1 MKKLRWQLI
10 IIFLTGL
17 VVGILLLGEQPTV
30 QTLAPEPVQGGVYT
44 EALIGAP
51 QRFNPLLDY
60 YNAVD
65 RDVDA
70 LVYSGLVYFDSR
82 GVPHPELAES
92 WGISQDG
99 QTYNFALR
107 PGITWHDGEPFT
119 ADDVLFTIEMM
130 REGEGLVPTDIT
142 EFWQEVEVKVF
153 SQVSMQFVLPEPFAP
168 FLDYLTFGILP
179 QHILGDRSFSEMVE
193 DDYNL
198 NPIGTGPYR
207 FERVVVEN
215 GQISGV
221 LLNVNTAYYREPA
234 YIEQIVL
241 NFYPDAPAALEA
253 YRQGVVQGIGLISQ
267 DILGDALAEPNL
279 AMYAMR
285 KPELSMVIFNLNNP
299 EVEFFQE
306 VEVRRALLMGL
317 NRQWMINSV
326 LHGQGIIADGPILP
340 DTWAYYPKTER
351 VDFDRDVAIKMLREA
366 EYVVTGE
373 ENPVRTKE
381 EVALRFELLYPDTEE
396 HARLAEA
403 IQSNWAELDV
413 DVTITPVPYEELVN
427 VYLEDR
433 LFQAVLIDLNLTR
446 TPDPDPYPFWDQ
458 AMATGGQNYSQW
470 DNRIA
475 SEYIE
480 QARVVAD
487 LGERERLYRNFQVI
501 FGEELPAL
509 PLFYPVYNYGVDY
522 DVQGVSVGPL
532 YDSSDRFN
540 TVTEWFLVAKRTLQQ
555 EPAAVVEPG
564 SEQ

>member
-17 VVGILLLGEQPTV
+17 VVGILLLGEQPAV

-70 LVYSGLVYFDSR
+70 LVYSGLVVFDSR

-99 QTYNFALR
+99 MTYNFALR

-119 ADDVLFTIEMM
+119 ANDILFTIEMM

-153 SQVSMQFVLPEPFAP
+153 SDLSLQFVLPEAFAP
-168 FLDYLTFGILP
+168 FLDYLTFGVLP
-179 QHILGDRSFSEMVE
+179 QHVLGDRSFAEMVD

-221 LLNVNTAYYREPA
+221 LLSVNTAFYREPA
-234 YIEQIVL
+234 YIEQIIF
-241 NFYPDAPAALEA
+241 NFYPDARTALEA

-285 KPELSMVIFNLNNP
+285 KPELAMVIFNLNNP
-299 EVEFFQE
+299 EVEFLQE
-306 VEVRRALLMGL
+306 VDVRRALLMGL
-317 NRQWMINSV
+317 NRQWMINTI
-326 LHGQGIIADGPILP
+326 LQGQGIIADGPILP

-351 VDFDRDVAIKMLREA
+351 VAFDRDAAINLFREA

-381 EVALRFELLYPDTEE
+381 EVALRFELLYPDTEM
-396 HARLAEA
+396 HTRLAEA
-403 IQSNWAELDV
+403 IQTNWAELNV

-427 VYLEDR
+427 VYLADR
-433 LFQAVLIDLNLTR
+433 QFQAVLIDLNLTR

-509 PLFYPVYNYGVDY
+509 PLYYPIYNYGVDY

-540 TVTEWFLVAKRTLQQ
+540 TVTEWFLVAKRTLQD
-555 EPAAVVEPG
+555 AATVVEPTP
-564 SEQ
+564 EP

>member
-17 VVGILLLGEQPTV
+17 VVGILLLGEQPAV
-30 QTLAPEPVQGGVYT
+30 QTLAPEPVKGGVYT

-51 QRFNPLLDY
+51 QRFNPLLDF

-70 LVYSGLVYFDSR
+70 LVYSGLVRFDSR

-99 QTYNFALR
+99 ETYNFALR
-107 PGITWHDGEPFT
+107 PGVTWHDGEPFT
-119 ADDVLFTIEMM
+119 ADDVLFTIEML

-142 EFWQEVEVKVF
+142 EFWQEVEVKIF
-153 SQVSMQFVLPEPFAP
+153 SDLTMQFVLPEPFSP
-168 FLDYLTFGILP
+168 FLDYLTFGVLP
-179 QHILGDRSFSEMVE
+179 QHILGDRSFAEMVE

-198 NPIGTGPYR
+198 NPVGTGPYR

-221 LLNVNTAYYREPA
+221 LLNVNESYYKKPA

-241 NFYPDAPAALEA
+241 DYYPDATAALEA
-253 YRQGVVQGIGLISQ
+253 YHQGIVQGIGLISL
-267 DILGDALAEPNL
+267 DILGDALAEPDL
-279 AMYAMR
+279 ALYAMR

-306 VEVRRALLMGL
+306 ADVRRALLMGL
-317 NRQWMINSV
+317 NRQWMINNI
-326 LHGQGIIADGPILP
+326 LEGQAIIADGPILP
-340 DTWAYYPKTER
+340 GTWAFYPKTER
-351 VDFDRDVAIKMLREA
+351 VDFDRDAAIKLFRQA
-366 EYVVTGE
+366 EYVVAGE
-373 ENPVRTKE
+373 EDPVRTKE
-381 EVALRFELLYPDTEE
+381 DVALRFELLYPDTEL

-403 IQSNWAELDV
+403 IQTNWAELDV
-413 DVTITPVPYEELVN
+413 EVTITPVPYEELVN

-433 LFQAVLIDLNLTR
+433 LFQAVLVDLNLTR

-470 DNRIA
+470 DDRVA

-509 PLFYPVYNYGVDY
+509 PLYYPVYNYGVEY
-522 DVQGVSVGPL
+522 GVQGVSVGPL

-540 TVTEWFLVAKRTLQQ
+540 TVTDWFLLAKRTLQ
-555 EPAAVVEPG
+555 EPAAAEPG
-564 SEQ
+564 Q

>member
-17 VVGILLLGEQPTV
+17 VVGILLLGEQPAV

-107 PGITWHDGEPFT
+107 PGVTWHDGEPFT
-119 ADDVLFTIEMM
+119 TDDVLFTIEMM

-153 SQVSMQFVLPEPFAP
+153 SEVSMQFVLPEPFAP

-198 NPIGTGPYR
+198 APIGTGPYR

-221 LLNVNTAYYREPA
+221 LLNVNTKYYREPA

-253 YRQGVVQGIGLISQ
+253 YRQGAVQGIGLISL

-299 EVEFFQE
+299 EVEFLQE

-317 NRQWMINSV
+317 NRQYMINSI
-326 LHGQGIIADGPILP
+326 LEGQGIIADGPILP

-351 VDFDRDVAIKMLREA
+351 VEFDRDAAIKLFREA
-366 EYVVTGE
+366 DYVVTGE
-373 ENPVRTKE
+373 ENPVRTKD
-381 EVALRFELLYPDTEE
+381 EVALRFELLYPDTEV
-396 HARLAEA
+396 HARLAEL
-403 IQSNWAELDV
+403 IQTNWAELDV

-509 PLFYPVYNYGVDY
+509 PLYYPIYNYGVDY

-540 TVTEWFLVAKRTLQQ
+540 TVTEWFLLAKRTLQ
-555 EPAAVVEPG
+555 EPTAVVEPA
-564 SEQ
+564 E

>member
-17 VVGILLLGEQPTV
+17 VVGILLLGEQPAV

-70 LVYSGLVYFDSR
+70 LVYSGLVVFDSR

-99 QTYNFALR
+99 MTYNFALR

-119 ADDVLFTIEMM
+119 ANDVLFTIEMM
-130 REGEGLVPTDIT
+130 REGEGLVPTDIV
-142 EFWQEVEVKVF
+142 EFWQDVEVKVF
-153 SQVSMQFVLPEPFAP
+153 SDLSLQFVLPEAFSP
-168 FLDYLTFGILP
+168 FLDYLTFGVLP
-179 QHILGDRSFSEMVE
+179 QHILGDRSFAEMVE

-198 NPIGTGPYR
+198 NPIGTGPYC

-221 LLNVNTAYYREPA
+221 LLSVNTAFYREPA

-267 DILGDALAEPNL
+267 DILGTALAEPNL

-285 KPELSMVIFNLNNP
+285 KPELSMIIFNLNNP

-317 NRQWMINSV
+317 NRQWMINTI
-326 LHGQGIIADGPILP
+326 LQGQGIIADGPILP
-340 DTWAYYPKTER
+340 DTWAFYPKTER
-351 VDFDRDVAIKMLREA
+351 VEFDRDAAIQLFREA
-366 EYVVTGE
+366 EYVVAGE

-381 EVALRFELLYPDTEE
+381 NVALRFELLYPDTEM
-396 HARLAEA
+396 HTRLAEA
-403 IQSNWAELDV
+403 IQTNWAELDV

-433 LFQAVLIDLNLTR
+433 LFQAVLVDLNLTR

-509 PLFYPVYNYGVDY
+509 PLYYPIYNYGVDY

-540 TVTEWFLVAKRTLQQ
+540 TVTDWFLVAKRTLQ
-555 EPAAVVEPG
+555 EPAAVVEPTA
-564 SEQ
+564 EP

>member
-17 VVGILLLGEQPTV
+17 VVGILLLSEQPAV

-44 EALIGAP
+44 EALIGTP

-99 QTYNFALR
+99 KTYNFALR

-130 REGEGLVPTDIT
+130 REGDGLVPTDIT

-153 SQVSMQFVLPEPFAP
+153 SDLSLQFVLPEPFAP
-168 FLDYLTFGILP
+168 FLDYLTFGVLP
-179 QHILGDRSFSEMVE
+179 QHILGDRSYAEMVD

-221 LLNVNTAYYREPA
+221 LLSVNTAFYREPA
-234 YIEQIVL
+234 YIEQIIF
-241 NFYPDAPAALEA
+241 NYYPDAPAALEA
-253 YRQGVVQGIGLISQ
+253 YRQGVVQGIGLISL
-267 DILGDALAEPNL
+267 DILGEALAEPNL

-306 VEVRRALLMGL
+306 ADVRRALLMGL
-317 NRQWMINSV
+317 NRQWMINTI
-326 LHGQGIIADGPILP
+326 LQGQGIIADGPILP

-351 VDFDRDVAIKMLREA
+351 VEFDRDAAIKLFREA
-366 EYVVTGE
+366 EYVVAGE

-381 EVALRFELLYPDTEE
+381 DVALRFELLYPDTEM
-396 HARLAEA
+396 HTRLAEA
-403 IQSNWAELDV
+403 IQTNWAELDV

-427 VYLEDR
+427 VYLQDR

-509 PLFYPVYNYGVDY
+509 PLYYPVYNYGVDY

-532 YDSSDRFN
+532 YDSSDRFD
-540 TVTEWFLVAKRTLQQ
+540 TVTEWFLVARRTLQ
-555 EPAAVVEPG
+555 EPAVVVEPTP
-564 SEQ
+564 EQ

>member
-17 VVGILLLGEQPTV
+17 VVGILLLGEQPAV
-30 QTLAPEPVQGGVYT
+30 QTLAPAPVQGGVYT

-70 LVYSGLVYFDSR
+70 LVYSGLVKFDSR

-99 QTYNFALR
+99 MTYNFALR

-119 ADDVLFTIEMM
+119 TDDVLFTIEMM

-142 EFWQEVEVKVF
+142 VFWQEVEVKVF
-153 SQVSMQFVLPEPFAP
+153 SDLSLQFVLPEPFAP
-168 FLDYLTFGILP
+168 FLDYLTFGVLP
-179 QHILGDRSFSEMVE
+179 QHILGDRSFAEMVD

-198 NPIGTGPYR
+198 SPVGTGPYR
-207 FERVVVEN
+207 FDRVVVEN

-221 LLNVNTAYYREPA
+221 LLSVNTEYYRDPA

-241 NFYPDAPAALEA
+241 NFYPDARAALEA
-253 YRQGVVQGIGLISQ
+253 YRQGVVQGVGLISL
-267 DILGDALAEPNL
+267 DILEEALAEPNL

-285 KPELSMVIFNLNNP
+285 KPELTMVIFNLNNP
-299 EVEFFQE
+299 EVEFLQE
-306 VEVRRALLMGL
+306 VDVRRALLAGL
-317 NRQWMINSV
+317 NRQWMINTI
-326 LHGQGIIADGPILP
+326 LRGQGIIADGPILP

-351 VDFDRDVAIKMLREA
+351 VAFDRDTAIKLLREA
-366 EYVVTGE
+366 EYVVAGE

-381 EVALRFELLYPDTEE
+381 EVALRFELLYPDTEM

-403 IQSNWAELDV
+403 IQTNWAELDV
-413 DVTITPVPYEELVN
+413 DVSITPVPYEELVN
-427 VYLEDR
+427 VYLKDR
-433 LFQAVLIDLNLTR
+433 RFQAVLIDLNLTR

-509 PLFYPVYNYGVDY
+509 PLYYPIYNYGVAY

-532 YDSSDRFN
+532 YDNSDRFN
-540 TVTEWFLVAKRTLQQ
+540 TVTEWFLVAKRTLQDA
-555 EPAAVVEPG
+555 PVVVEPTP
-564 SEQ
+564 EP

>member
-17 VVGILLLGEQPTV
+17 VVGILLLGEQPAA
-30 QTLAPEPVQGGVYT
+30 QTLAPEPVKGGVYT
-44 EALIGAP
+44 EALIGSP
-51 QRFNPLLDY
+51 QRFNPLLDT

-70 LVYSGLVYFDSR
+70 LVYSGLVRFDSR

-99 QTYNFALR
+99 ETYNFALR
-107 PGITWHDGEPFT
+107 SGITWHDGEPFT
-119 ADDVLFTIEMM
+119 AEDVAFTIEML
-130 REGEGLVPTDIT
+130 REGDDLVPSDIRN
-142 EFWQEVEVKVF
+142 FWQEVEVKVF
-153 SQVSMQFVLPEPFAP
+153 SDLSLQFVLPEPFAP
-168 FLDYLTFGILP
+168 FLDYLTFGVLP
-179 QHILGDRSFSEMVE
+179 QHLLGDRSFADMVE

-198 NPIGTGPYR
+198 RPIGTGPYKL
-207 FERVVVEN
+207 ERVVVEG

-221 LLNVNTAYYREPA
+221 LLSANENFYKRPA

-241 NFYPDAPAALEA
+241 QYYPDSAAALEA
-253 YRQGVVQGIGLISQ
+253 YRQGVVQGIGLISP

-279 AMYAMR
+279 ALYAMR
-285 KPELSMVIFNLNNP
+285 KPELSMIIFNLNNP
-299 EVEFFQE
+299 EVEFLQDE
-306 VEVRRALLMGL
+306 IVRRALLMGL
-317 NRQWMINSV
+317 NRQWMINT
-326 LHGQGIIADGPILP
+326 LLNGQGIIADGPILP

-351 VDFDRDVAIKMLREA
+351 VPFDRDAAINLLRQA
-366 EYVVTGE
+366 EYVITE
-373 ENPVRTKE
+373 EDPVRAKE
-381 EVALRFELLYPDTEE
+381 GVALRFELLYPDDEL
-396 HARLAEA
+396 HAQLAAA
-403 IQSNWAELDV
+403 IQQNWAELDV
-413 DVTITPVPYEELVN
+413 EVTITPVPYEELVN
-427 VYLEDR
+427 VNLEGR
-433 LFQAVLIDLNLTR
+433 LFQAALIDLNLAR

-470 DNRIA
+470 DNRVA

-509 PLFYPVYNYGVDY
+509 PLYYPVYNYGVDY
-522 DVQGVSVGPL
+522 SVQGVSVGPL

-540 TVTEWFLVAKRTLQQ
+540 RITDWFLIAKRTLQEAPTVQ
-555 EPAAVVEPG
+555 PG
-564 SEQ
+564 P

>member
-51 QRFNPLLDY
+51 QRFNPLLDS

-70 LVYSGLVYFDSR
+70 LVYSGLVKFDSR

-99 QTYNFALR
+99 KTYNFSLR
-107 PGITWHDGEPFT
+107 PGVTWHDGEPFT
-119 ADDVLFTIEMM
+119 ADDVLFTIEMI
-130 REGEGLVPTDIT
+130 REGDGLIPEDIKA
-142 EFWQEVEVKVF
+142 FWQEVEVKVF
-153 SQVSMQFVLPEPFAP
+153 SDLSLQFVLPEAFSP
-168 FLDYLTFGILP
+168 FLDYLTFGVLP

-193 DDYNL
+193 DDFNL
-198 NPIGTGPYR
+198 SPVGTGPYR

-221 LLNVNTAYYREPA
+221 LLSANQNFYKDPP

-241 NFYPDAPAALEA
+241 NYYPDAPSALEA
-253 YRQGVVQGIGLISQ
+253 YRQGIVQGIGLVSL
-267 DILGDALAEPNL
+267 DILDAALAEPNL

-299 EVEFFQE
+299 EVEFFQDAD
-306 VEVRRALLMGL
+306 VRRALLMGL
-317 NRQWMINSV
+317 NRQWMINSI
-326 LHGQGIIADGPILP
+326 LKGQAIIADGPILP

-351 VDFDRDVAIKMLREA
+351 VEFDRDAAINLFREA
-366 EYVVTGE
+366 EYIVTGE
-373 ENPVRTKE
+373 ENPVRAKE
-381 EVALRFELLYPDTEE
+381 DVALSFELLYPDTEL

-403 IQSNWAELDV
+403 IQANWRELDV
-413 DVTITPVPYEELVN
+413 DVTITAVPYEELVN
-427 VYLEDR
+427 VNLEDR
-433 LFQAVLIDLNLTR
+433 LFEAALIDLNLTR

-487 LGERERLYRNFQVI
+487 LAERERMYRNFQVI

-509 PLFYPVYNYGVDY
+509 PLYYPIYNYGVDY
-522 DVQGVSVGPL
+522 SVQGVSVGPL

-540 TVTEWFLVAKRTLQQ
+540 TVADWFLLAKRTLQ
-555 EPAAVVEPG
+555 EAAPVEP
-564 SEQ
+564 EQ

>member
-17 VVGILLLGEQPTV
+17 VVGILLLGEQPSV
-30 QTLAPEPVQGGVYT
+30 QTLAPEPVQGGVYS

-82 GVPHPELAES
+82 AVPHPELAES

-107 PGITWHDGEPFT
+107 PDITWHDGEPFN

-130 REGEGLVPTDIT
+130 REGEGLVPTDIS

-153 SQVSMQFVLPEPFAP
+153 SDLSMQFVLPEPFAP

-179 QHILGDRSFSEMVE
+179 QHLLGDKSFAEMVE

-198 NPIGTGPYR
+198 SPVGTGPYR

-221 LLNVNTAYYREPA
+221 ILNVNLDYYREA
-234 YIEQIVL
+234 AFIEQIVL
-241 NFYPDAPAALEA
+241 NFYPDATAALDA
-253 YRQGVVQGIGLISQ
+253 YRQGVVQGIGLISL

-306 VEVRRALLMGL
+306 VEVRHALLMGL
-317 NRQWMINSV
+317 NRQYMINSI
-326 LHGQGIIADGPILP
+326 LQGQGIIADGPILP
-340 DTWAYYPKTER
+340 DTWAFYPKTER
-351 VDFDRDVAIKMLREA
+351 VDFDRDAAIKLFREA
-366 EYVVTGE
+366 EYVVAGE

-381 EVALRFELLYPDTEE
+381 EVALRFELLYPDTEM

-509 PLFYPVYNYGVDY
+509 PLYYPIYNYGVDY

-540 TVTEWFLVAKRTLQQ
+540 TVTDWFLLAKRTLQE
-555 EPAAVVEPG
+555 EPAAVVEPV
-564 SEQ
+564 E

>member
-17 VVGILLLGEQPTV
+17 VVGILLLGEQPAV
-30 QTLAPEPVQGGVYT
+30 QTLAPEPVKGGVYT
-44 EALIGAP
+44 EALVGLP
-51 QRFNPLLDY
+51 QRFNPLLDT

-70 LVYSGLVYFDSR
+70 LVYSGLVRFDSR

-99 QTYNFALR
+99 TTYNFALR
-107 PGITWHDGEPFT
+107 QGITWHDGEPFT
-119 ADDVLFTIEMM
+119 AQDVLFTIEML
-130 REGEGLVPTDIT
+130 REGDDLVPTDIK
-142 EFWQEVEVKVF
+142 EFWQDVEVKVF
-153 SQVSMQFVLPEPFAP
+153 SDLTLQFVLPEPFSP

-179 QHILGDRSFSEMVE
+179 QHLLGDRSFAAMVE

-198 NPIGTGPYR
+198 NPVGTGPYK

-221 LLNVNTAYYREPA
+221 VLSVNENYYKTPA

-241 NFYPDAPAALEA
+241 NFYPDSRAALDA
-253 YRQGVVQGIGLISQ
+253 YRQGIVQGIGLISL
-267 DILGDALAEPNL
+267 DILNDALAEPNL
-279 AMYAMR
+279 ALYAMR
-285 KPELSMVIFNLNNP
+285 KPELTMILFNLNNP
-299 EVEFFQE
+299 EVEFLQDPD
-306 VEVRRALLMGL
+306 VRRALLMGL
-317 NRQWMINSV
+317 NRQWMINTILNGQAV
-326 LHGQGIIADGPILP
+326 LADGPILP

-351 VDFDRDVAIKMLREA
+351 IDFDRDAAINLFRKA
-366 EYVVTGE
+366 EYVVSGD
-373 ENPVRTKE
+373 ENPVRMKE
-381 EVALRFELLYPDTEE
+381 DVALRFELLYPDDEV

-403 IQSNWAELDV
+403 IQANWAELDV
-413 DVTITPVPYEELVN
+413 EVTITPVPYEELVN
-427 VYLEDR
+427 VRLADR
-433 LFQAVLIDLNLTR
+433 VYQAALVDLNLTR

-501 FGEELPAL
+501 FGEEFPAL
-509 PLFYPVYNYGVDY
+509 PLYYPVYNYGVDY
-522 DVQGVSVGPL
+522 SVQGVSVGPL

-540 TVTEWFLVAKRTLQQ
+540 TITDWFLLAKRTLQ
-555 EPAAVVEPG
+555 EAAPAESG
-564 SEQ
+564 Q

>member
-17 VVGILLLGEQPTV
+17 VVGILLLGEQPAV
-30 QTLAPEPVQGGVYT
+30 QTLAPEPVKGGVYT

-51 QRFNPLLDY
+51 QRFNPLLDF

-65 RDVDA
+65 RDVDV
-70 LVYSGLVYFDSR
+70 LVYSGLVRFDSR

-99 QTYNFALR
+99 ETYNFALR
-107 PGITWHDGEPFT
+107 SGVTWHDGEPFT
-119 ADDVLFTIEMM
+119 ADDVLFTIEML

-142 EFWQEVEVKVF
+142 EFWQEVEVKIF
-153 SQVSMQFVLPEPFAP
+153 SDLTMQFVLPEPFSP
-168 FLDYLTFGILP
+168 FLDYLTFGVLP
-179 QHILGDRSFSEMVE
+179 QHILGDRSFAEMVE

-198 NPIGTGPYR
+198 HPVGTGPYR
-207 FERVVVEN
+207 FERVMVEN

-221 LLNVNTAYYREPA
+221 LLNVNESYYKKPA

-241 NFYPDAPAALEA
+241 KYYPDATAALEA
-253 YRQGVVQGIGLISQ
+253 YHQGIVQGIGLISL
-267 DILGDALAEPNL
+267 DILGDALAEPDMAL
-279 AMYAMR
+279 YAMR

-299 EVEFFQE
+299 EVKFFQE
-306 VEVRRALLMGL
+306 ADVRRALLMGL
-317 NRQWMINSV
+317 NRQWMINNI
-326 LHGQGIIADGPILP
+326 LEGQAIIADGPILP
-340 DTWAYYPKTER
+340 DTWAFYPKTER
-351 VDFDRDVAIKMLREA
+351 VDFDRDAAIKLFRQA
-366 EYVVTGE
+366 EYVVAGE

-381 EVALRFELLYPDTEE
+381 DVALRFELLYPDTEL

-403 IQSNWAELDV
+403 IQTNWAELDV
-413 DVTITPVPYEELVN
+413 EVTITPVPYEELVN

-433 LFQAVLIDLNLTR
+433 LFQAVLVDLNLAR

-470 DNRIA
+470 DDRVA

-509 PLFYPVYNYGVDY
+509 PLYYPVYNYGVEY
-522 DVQGVSVGPL
+522 GVQGVSVGPL

-540 TVTEWFLVAKRTLQQ
+540 TVTDWFLLAKRTLQ
-555 EPAAVVEPG
+555 EPAVVEPG
-564 SEQ
+564 Q

>member
-17 VVGILLLGEQPTV
+17 VVGILLLGEQPAV

-99 QTYNFALR
+99 MTYNFALR
-107 PGITWHDGEPFT
+107 PDITWHDGEPFT
-119 ADDVLFTIEMM
+119 TDDVLFTIEMM

-142 EFWQEVEVKVF
+142 EFWQEVEIKAF
-153 SQVSMQFVLPEPFAP
+153 SDLSMQFVLPEPFSP
-168 FLDYLTFGILP
+168 FLDYLTFGVLP
-179 QHILGDRSFSEMVE
+179 QHILGDRSFAEMVD

-221 LLNVNTAYYREPA
+221 LLSVNTAFYREPA

-241 NFYPDAPAALEA
+241 NFYPDAPAALDA
-253 YRQGVVQGIGLISQ
+253 YRQGVVQGIGLISL

-306 VEVRRALLMGL
+306 VEVRRALLTGL

-326 LHGQGIIADGPILP
+326 LQGQGIIADGPILP

-351 VDFDRDVAIKMLREA
+351 VDFDRDAAIKMLREA
-366 EYVVTGE
+366 EYVVAGE

-381 EVALRFELLYPDTEE
+381 EVALRFELLYPDTDM
-396 HARLAEA
+396 HTRLAEA
-403 IQSNWAELDV
+403 IQTNWAELDV

-509 PLFYPVYNYGVDY
+509 PLYYPIYNYGVDY

-540 TVTEWFLVAKRTLQQ
+540 TVTDWFLVAKRTLQD
-555 EPAAVVEPG
+555 AAAGVEPTP
-564 SEQ
+564 EQ

>member
-17 VVGILLLGEQPTV
+17 VVGILLLGEQPSV
-30 QTLAPEPVQGGVYT
+30 QTLAPEPVQGGVYS

-82 GVPHPELAES
+82 AVPHPELAES

-107 PGITWHDGEPFT
+107 PDITWHDGEPFT

-130 REGEGLVPTDIT
+130 REGEGLVPTDIS

-153 SQVSMQFVLPEPFAP
+153 SDLSMQFVLPEPFAP

-179 QHILGDRSFSEMVE
+179 QHLLGDKSFAEMVE

-198 NPIGTGPYR
+198 SPVGTGPYR

-221 LLNVNTAYYREPA
+221 ILNVNLDYYREA
-234 YIEQIVL
+234 AFIEQIVL
-241 NFYPDAPAALEA
+241 NFYPDAAAALDA
-253 YRQGVVQGIGLISQ
+253 YRQGVVQGIGLISL

-306 VEVRRALLMGL
+306 VEVRHALLMGL
-317 NRQWMINSV
+317 NRQYMINSI
-326 LHGQGIIADGPILP
+326 LQGQGIIADGPILP
-340 DTWAYYPKTER
+340 DTWAFYPKTER
-351 VDFDRDVAIKMLREA
+351 VDFDRDAAIKLFREA
-366 EYVVTGE
+366 EYVVVGE

-381 EVALRFELLYPDTEE
+381 EVALRFELLYPDTEM

-403 IQSNWAELDV
+403 IQTNWAELDV
-413 DVTITPVPYEELVN
+413 DVTITAVPYEELVN

-509 PLFYPVYNYGVDY
+509 PLYYPIYNYGVDY

-540 TVTEWFLVAKRTLQQ
+540 TVTDWFLLAKRTLQE
-555 EPAAVVEPG
+555 EPAVVVEPA
-564 SEQ
+564 E